1 MPSYN
6 GSQIHVDKP
15 LSTLA
20 TAYTNHD
27 LIGLRLAPEVLV
39 EKTSDKF
46 FKRDKGNGFAYLGQP
61 RVGNL
66 EVPALIDQGVTLVSF
81 ACEDYSL
88 QSKVSQRDQQNADAP
103 LNLMQDA
110 AIDVAA
116 QLRLAQEIRI
126 ADLVQTSGNY
136 ASANTTTLSG
146 SDQWNASGGGDPLG
160 VIDDLRSEIYPCVN
174 TRLVAWM
181 GIEVW
186 NILKRHPQ
194 ILGLVN
200 GGATVGMAA
209 VVMKAKMAELL
220 EVDEVLVG
228 ESYKQTNN
236 PGASASTSRVWGKY
250 FGIARV
256 ASGPTT
262 RTLHLASSFAF
273 GAMNTFTWFDQEP
286 GLLGAYHVKCSHS
299 TDEKIVADDAGC
311 LIVDAIA

>member
-6 GSQIHVDKP
+6 GSQIHVDGP
-15 LSTLA
+15 LSNLA
-20 TAYTNHD
+20 TAYTNHE
-27 LIGLRLAPEVLV
+27 LIGLRLAPEVMV

-46 FKRDKGNGFAYLGQP
+46 FKRNKENGFAFLGQP
-61 RVGNL
+61 VVGNL

-88 QSKVSQRDQQNADAP
+88 QAKVSQRDQQNADAP

-110 AIDVAA
+110 ALDVAY

-126 ADLVQTSGNY
+126 ADLLQTSGNY

-146 SDQWNASGGGDPLG
+146 SDQWDSAGYGDPLG
-160 VIDDLRSEIYPCVN
+160 VIDDLCAEIYPAPN

-181 GIEVW
+181 GLDVW
-186 NILKRHPQ
+186 LKLKRHPQ

-200 GGATVGMAA
+200 GGATTNAA
-209 VVMKAKMAELL
+209 AMVTMQKMAELL
-220 EVDEVLVG
+220 EVDEVVVG
-228 ESYKQTNN
+228 KAYKQTNN

-250 FGIARV
+250 FGISRV
-256 ASGPTT
+256 ASSATT

-273 GAMNTFTWFDQEP
+273 GGMNTFTWYDQEP
-286 GLLGAYHVKCSHS
+286 GLLGAWHVKNSHS

-311 LIVDAIA
+311 LIVSPIA